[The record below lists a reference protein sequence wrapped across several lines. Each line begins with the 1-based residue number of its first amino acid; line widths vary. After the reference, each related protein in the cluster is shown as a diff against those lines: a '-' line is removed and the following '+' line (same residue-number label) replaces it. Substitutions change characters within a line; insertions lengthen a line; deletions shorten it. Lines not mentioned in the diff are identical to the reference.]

1 MSDIEKWIVEIIA
14 VPYGIRLLVDRAT
27 SPLKRP
33 MRKLRQ
39 VEKADAGGGVWRR
52 TRHNS
57 CRPHHRHLQ
66 QHLRRRLQAG
76 KCPERQDLSKNF
88 LSLRPSY
95 QFEFECVLNLWLIW
109 KAPIFIWQKP
119 TYMYDVLVHIIKSDQ
134 SGCNIFFCNRIT
146 KEIKPGMVRGLW

>member
-1 MSDIEKWIVEIIA
+1 MSVVEKWIVEIIA

-57 CRPHHRHLQ
+57 WRPHHRHIQ

-95 QFEFECVLNLWLIW
+95 QFEFECVLSLWLIL
-109 KAPIFIWQKP
+109 KAPILRTS
-119 TYMYDVLVHIIKSDQ
+119 TYYQVRPIGMQYL
-134 SGCNIFFCNRIT
+134 FFVI
-146 KEIKPGMVRGLW
+146 GLQRRLSQVWFGDCGRSMLPFL